1 MDMSELPQKEKN
13 TQLHPFLKRNLLAW
27 AIRWTIG
34 FSIIGWLTYQFPA
47 LQWIWLPAILVAVF
61 SLLLLF
67 LIHFIMKSETGFFA
81 SIRRFVQK
89 IITGKW

>member
-1 MDMSELPQKEKN
+1 MFILFLAFPCFA
-13 TQLHPFLKRNLLAW
+13 HPFENEFFGHDVEVTLADEEISLRL
-27 AIRWTIG
+27 ARVNHVH
-34 FSIIGWLTYQFPA
+34 